1 MHQFLSFSEIFPN
14 EEVIQLNNLSD
25 YLSGINKNLLYK
37 ASIVYINS
45 DNRKEVAITTI
56 NRLLNDELSDLKND
70 LKERIRIL
78 QDKNKKELFLLNI
91 ESSLQLFEI
100 IHSIKNVK
108 EIESTFNEIEIKI
121 LKAYLAINH
130 HINTLHSNISNTIVG
145 FEDKIEILLESIFTL
160 SFGQSEFLNTN
171 EINTTL
177 SQFYKAKNAIEYIEK
192 KAPDLLNAFL
202 LNYKFKSKYDYL
214 KHTVGLSISLFK
226 HQASKHQI
234 IQLKKDEFY
243 ENTIKLFNR
252 FSLESDNEI
261 NDRDFGLLRNNP
273 FLKDSEKDDEYWV
286 IFKLFL
292 IDKIF
297 HSLYFDL
304 KEINTNLEN
313 PKDSKQKKTIED
325 KFRRFYTSEI
335 SEDTILYTVLDYI
348 FQEKKYYNIGGKKI
362 KEEFNIEGEPDYYV
376 RHNNTIYLF
385 ESKDILISHKIKR
398 SYNHLEIIEKI
409 NAALY
414 NDKKGIPQLVNNIE
428 KILRN
433 DSKYDFFKNINKIKI
448 FPIIITHNRH
458 LDIVGINNILNDYF
472 DEELRNRG
480 IANENIKPI
489 TLINIETF
497 IVYQDYFR
505 DKKNFDLE
513 LLLNLYH
520 RKIFSKINNAKSE
533 AELLNQIIQ
542 QRAPF
547 NLFIYNKIIDIFG
560 KQKPPRIIHQYFKD
574 LFV

>member
-1 MHQFLSFSEIFPN
+1 M
-14 EEVIQLNNLSD
+14 
-25 YLSGINKNLLYK
+25 
-37 ASIVYINS
+37 
-45 DNRKEVAITTI
+45 
-56 NRLLNDELSDLKND
+56 NDELSDLKND

-78 QDKNKKELFLLNI
+78 QDKNKKQLFLLNI

-325 KFRRFYTSEI
+325 KFRRFFTSEI

-348 FQEKKYYNIGGKKI
+348 FQEKKYYNIGEKK
-362 KEEFNIEGEPDYYV
+362 
-376 RHNNTIYLF
+376 L
-385 ESKDILISHKIKR
+385 
-398 SYNHLEIIEKI
+398 
-409 NAALY
+409 
-414 NDKKGIPQLVNNIE
+414 
-428 KILRN
+428 
-433 DSKYDFFKNINKIKI
+433 
-448 FPIIITHNRH
+448 
-458 LDIVGINNILNDYF
+458 
-472 DEELRNRG
+472 
-480 IANENIKPI
+480 
-489 TLINIETF
+489 
-497 IVYQDYFR
+497 
-505 DKKNFDLE
+505 KKNL
-513 LLLNLYH
+513 
-520 RKIFSKINNAKSE
+520 I
-533 AELLNQIIQ
+533 
-542 QRAPF
+542 
-547 NLFIYNKIIDIFG
+547 
-560 KQKPPRIIHQYFKD
+560 
-574 LFV
+574 